1 MMEYFFDDEEKQR
14 ELKRILD
21 EWMGTPF
28 RHQCGVKGMGCDC
41 SYFVARVLEELGI
54 LKWRKDLMPDYPK
67 DWHFHT
73 TRELV
78 KEQVEKELR
87 CEPIGLDHFFNGDV
101 ILLHFGKASSHMG
114 IFYDGYIYRSLE
126 GVGVCR
132 SSAHEKSLKKRMRFA
147 YRILK

>member
-1 MMEYFFDDEEKQR
+1 MEYFFDNEEKQK

-21 EWMGTPF
+21 EWQGTPF

-54 LKWRKDLMPDYPK
+54 LKWRKNLMPDYPK

-73 TRELV
+73 TKELV

-87 CEPIGLDHFFNGDV
+87 CEPIGLDLFSNGDI
-101 ILLHFGKASSHMG
+101 ILFHFGKASSHMG
-114 IFYDGYIYRSLE
+114 IFFDGYIYRSLE

-132 SSAHEKSLKKRMRFA
+132 TSAYEKSLKKRMRFA